1 MNVFKIQKTRAI
13 NNLILILSWG
23 ILSILSVG
31 KATAQ
36 TNKPDTSQQ
45 RIFEPEVK
53 MQKEDYTKIRRNFR
67 TNIIRK
73 GPAPQEWI
81 PYKVPTDVT
90 QVEFTSDN
98 LRLKAWMNKPEDL
111 TTKKAT
117 VLFLH
122 GGFSFGEADWD
133 MTKPYRDSGFIVL
146 IPILRGENGQ
156 PGYFSMFYDEVDDVI
171 AAAKF
176 LREQPFVDK
185 SHLYLAGHSAGGTIT
200 LLTVEA
206 SKFFRAA
213 ASFDGSPDQQLL
225 FGVTG
230 SARRSWI
237 PKEVVFDHS
246 NLEELQVR
254 SPLAFAKS
262 FKCPVRLY
270 YSTEAAFLYSRA
282 SIRSAEIA
290 KSQNKDVA
298 AIQVEGSHLSHVEP
312 AIRQSIVFFHDLE
325 TKK

>member
-1 MNVFKIQKTRAI
+1 
-13 NNLILILSWG
+13 
-23 ILSILSVG
+23 
-31 KATAQ
+31 
-36 TNKPDTSQQ
+36 
-45 RIFEPEVK
+45 
-53 MQKEDYTKIRRNFR
+53 
-67 TNIIRK
+67 
-73 GPAPQEWI
+73 
-81 PYKVPTDVT
+81 
-90 QVEFTSDN
+90 
-98 LRLKAWMNKPEDL
+98 MNKPQEL
-111 TTKKAT
+111 ATKKPT

-133 MTKPYRDSGFIVL
+133 MAKPYRDSGFIVL

-185 SHLYLAGHSAGGTIT
+185 SHMYLAGHSAGGTIT

-206 SKFFRAA
+206 SKLFRAA

-230 SARRSWI
+230 SARRAWV
-237 PKEVVFDHS
+237 PKEVVFDHRI
-246 NLEELQVR
+246 LDELRVR

-262 FKCPVRLY
+262 IKCPVRLY
-270 YSTEAAFLYSRA
+270 YSTEAAFLYSRS

-312 AIRQSIVFFHDLE
+312 AILQSITFFHALE